1 MTYVYERA
9 DGQRFEA
16 TQRMDDK
23 PLTECPET
31 GLPCFRVITGG
42 AGVNLP
48 FHMQADGSKTK
59 HNPDMLPTTTD
70 DWKRRV
76 FRPEFRPPTEW

>member
-16 TQRMDDK
+16 EQRMSDD

-42 AGVNLP
+42 GGLKLP
-48 FHMQADGSKTK
+48 YHMMADGSKAK
-59 HNPDMLPTTTD
+59 HNPDMLPTTTR
-70 DWKRRV
+70 DWQNKV
-76 FRPEFRPPTEW
+76 FKPEYRPGNE